1 MIGVFASLG
10 RVAKARVRD
19 VGRRAQLRASLAGGA
34 LLFGLIALG
43 FALLAATVA
52 LAEELGLLNA
62 LLVMA
67 GGAFVIA
74 IILIVVMKAQ
84 ARRDRRMAA
93 ARAEMD
99 SRLLK
104 AAAVSMVPGMAP
116 SRPVLGLGLLA
127 LGALMVLGRRG
138 GGRDDV

>member
-19 VGRRAQLRASLAGGA
+19 VGRRAQLRAALAGGA